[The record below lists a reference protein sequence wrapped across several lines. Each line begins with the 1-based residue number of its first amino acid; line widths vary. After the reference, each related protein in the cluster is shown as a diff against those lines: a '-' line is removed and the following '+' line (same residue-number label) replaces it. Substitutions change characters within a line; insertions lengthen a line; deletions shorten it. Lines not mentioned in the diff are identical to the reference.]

1 MPGFEKVKTRKT
13 QKYKKDT
20 NSKSGKCK
28 KYNKVNNYTGSFFYP
43 LSGRYHELK
52 AKASKLN

>member
-28 KYNKVNNYTGSFFYP
+28 KYNKF
-43 LSGRYHELK
+43 LK
-52 AKASKLN
+52 KLKSEIQYDEWLKLMQEKSIED